1 MRSWEDLRGGP
12 RVWHPVL
19 GPRPLCLR
27 PLPASVYRL
36 LERNKEAPPPGSP
49 RQESLQRLL
58 SPTFDLGLECFEVLP
73 GPKALFYCKG
83 GAGLAGIPQAA
94 LGCWRHP
101 FL

>member
-36 LERNKEAPPPGSP
+36 LERNKEAPPPAPPAKKACRDYSALPLTLASSALKSCRGPKLSFIARVGRGWRGSP
-49 RQESLQRLL
+49 RLL
-58 SPTFDLGLECFEVLP
+58 
-73 GPKALFYCKG
+73 
-83 GAGLAGIPQAA
+83 
-94 LGCWRHP
+94 
-101 FL
+101 